1 MACEACQSDV
11 AAGELQLSG
20 AGQWLCR
27 SCLAR
32 YAVEVGNRRA
42 HELQV
47 YRRCNCGLEIAPED
61 VGDVPLYRGGD
72 YEIGYGRHGVNLGYA
87 FRSTVYH
94 CACGRRFK
102 IPHPALAVLGV
113 LVTVMVVVANRIAQ
127 VPSRIKFFGKVSYRF
142 LMPAGPLFVVALGIV
157 VALAAPQLY
166 YRWRYPRS
174 R

>member
-1 MACEACQSDV
+1 VTAE
-11 AAGELQLSG
+11 ELQLSG

-32 YAVEVGNRRA
+32 YSVEVGNRRT

-47 YRRCNCGLEIAPED
+47 YRRCHCGLEIAPQD
-61 VGDVPLYRGGD
+61 PGDVPPYLGSPDD
-72 YEIGYGRHGVNLGYA
+72 YGWGRRGVNLAYA

-102 IPHPALAVLGV
+102 IPHPTLALLGI
-113 LVTVMVVVANRIAQ
+113 LVTVVVVVANGTAP
-127 VPSRIKFFGKVSYRF
+127 VHSRVRAFGKARGSF
-142 LMPAGPLFVVALGIV
+142 DMPAELLFVVALGIV
-157 VALAAPQLY
+157 VAFTAPQLY
-166 YRWRYPRS
+166 YRWRYPRI